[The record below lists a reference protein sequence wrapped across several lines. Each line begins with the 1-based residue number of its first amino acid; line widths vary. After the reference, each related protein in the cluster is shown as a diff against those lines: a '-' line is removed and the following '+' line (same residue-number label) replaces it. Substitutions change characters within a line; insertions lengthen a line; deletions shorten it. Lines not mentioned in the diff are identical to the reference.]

1 MEDLEL
7 INTIE
12 DHYLTVDQCFSL
24 KKLGFVSNCITTVG
38 SSDQNNKI
46 FIWHEDAE
54 PYSNE
59 YLTFYAAV
67 PTYDQAF
74 KFFRDNYQLHGLVF
88 PIKHEDKTYYTNN
101 IDKKLNINYP
111 TFEEAR
117 SKCIDKLIIIA
128 KRNKEEDIM

>member
-12 DHYLTVDQCFSL
+12 DHYLTGEQCFFL
-24 KKLGFVSNCITTVG
+24 KELGFVSDCITTVS
-38 SSDQNNKI
+38 SSDQNKI
-46 FIWHEDAE
+46 FIWHEEAQ

-59 YLTFYAAV
+59 YLTMYAAV

-74 KFFRDNYQLHGLVF
+74 KFFRDNFQLHGLVF